1 MPPLPRASS
10 TRSNCPIASI
20 LDLIGDRWTLLVVRD
35 LRRFRKAR
43 YKNLAETR
51 ERIPTN
57 LLADRLR
64 RLEQAGIVEKS
75 AYQKR
80 PVRYEYELT
89 APGIDLL
96 PLIREM
102 AWWANRH
109 ISGTA
114 RPPEGFFKA

>member
-1 MPPLPRASS
+1 MRPLPRAPS

-20 LDLIGDRWTLLVVRD
+20 LDLVGDRWTLLVVRD
-35 LRRFRKAR
+35 LRRFRSVRFKD
-43 YKNLAETR
+43 LAETR

-75 AYQKR
+75 AYQER
-80 PVRYEYELT
+80 PVRYEYRLT
-89 APGIDLL
+89 ARGIDLL
-96 PLIREM
+96 PVLREM
-102 AWWANRH
+102 AGWANRH

-114 RPPEGFFKA
+114 RPPEGFFKT

>member
-1 MPPLPRASS
+1 M
-10 TRSNCPIASI
+10 

-35 LRRFRKAR
+35 LRRFRTVR
-43 YKNLAETR
+43 FKNLAESR

-75 AYQKR
+75 AYQQR
-80 PVRYEYELT
+80 PVRYEYRLT
-89 APGIDLL
+89 ARGIDLL
-96 PLIREM
+96 PVLREM
-102 AWWANRH
+102 AGWANRH

-114 RPPEGFFKA
+114 RPPEGFFQT